1 MNKAISQF
9 QRTSFHAEAKT
20 EQKTTNGSA
29 NKKYN
34 KSFSA
39 EIALKQILF
48 LYVSVDPK
56 ESYIHRNKKIIR

>member
-9 QRTSFHAEAKT
+9 QRTSSRAEAQT
-20 EQKTTNGSA
+20 EQQKTNGNA
-29 NKKYN
+29 NNKYN

-48 LYVSVDPK
+48 LYVSVNPK
-56 ESYIHRNKKIIR
+56 GSYIHWKKKIII